1 MASSEE
7 FLSFI
12 LDQLSKLDEISYKKM
27 MGEYI
32 LYFKDKIFGGIYD
45 DRLLI
50 KPVPSAISILPDAPL
65 EKPYDGA
72 KEMILFED
80 VDNRDLLC
88 NLILKIYNELTS
100 IKKRKIK

>member
-12 LDQLSKLDEISYKKM
+12 LNQLSKLDEISYKKM

-50 KPVPSAISILPDAPL
+50 KPVPSAISILKNAPV
-65 EKPYDGA
+65 EKPYEGA

-88 NLILKIYNELTS
+88 NLIIKMYDELPS
-100 IKKRKIK
+100 KNKKKLT

>member
-12 LDQLSKLDEISYKKM
+12 LDQLSSLDGISYRKM

-45 DRLLI
+45 DRLLV
-50 KPVPSAISILPDAPL
+50 KPVSAAISSLPDAPL
-65 EKPYDGA
+65 EKPYAGA
-72 KEMILFED
+72 KEMILVENID
-80 VDNRDLLC
+80 DRDLLH
-88 NLILKIYNELTS
+88 NLIPKMYDELPYP
-100 IKKRKIK
+100 KKRKS

>member
-12 LDQLSKLDEISYKKM
+12 LDQLSNLDGISYRKM

-50 KPVPSAISILPDAPL
+50 KPVSAAISSLPDAPL
-65 EKPYDGA
+65 ELPYEGA

-80 VDNRDLLC
+80 VDNIDLLC
-88 NLILKIYNELTS
+88 DLILKMYDELPFP
-100 IKKRKIK
+100 KKRKS

>member
-12 LDQLSKLDEISYKKM
+12 LDQLSNLDEISYRKM

-45 DRLLI
+45 DRLLL
-50 KPVPSAISILPDAPL
+50 KPVPVVNSLLKNAPA
-65 EKPYDGA
+65 EKPYEGA

-80 VDNRDLLC
+80 VDDKDLLC
-88 NLILKIYNELTS
+88 DLIIKMYDELP
-100 IKKRKIK
+100 

>member
-12 LDQLSKLDEISYKKM
+12 LDQLSGLDEISYRKM

-65 EKPYDGA
+65 ELPYDGA
-72 KEMILFED
+72 KEMILFEN

-88 NLILKIYNELTS
+88 DLIPKMYDELPS

>member
-12 LDQLSKLDEISYKKM
+12 LDQLSNLDGISYRKM

-45 DRLLI
+45 DRLLLKI
-50 KPVPSAISILPDAPL
+50 VPSSISILKDSPL
-65 EKPYDGA
+65 EKPYEGA
-72 KEMILFED
+72 KEMILVED
-80 VDNRDLLC
+80 VDNRELLHR
-88 NLILKIYNELTS
+88 LIPKM
-100 IKKRKIK
+100 

>member
-1 MASSEE
+1 MASSVE
-7 FLSFI
+7 FLSFV
-12 LDQLSKLDEISYKKM
+12 LDQLSNLDGISYRKM

-50 KPVPSAISILPDAPL
+50 KPVSVAISSLPDAPL
-65 EKPYDGA
+65 EKPYEGA

-88 NLILKIYNELTS
+88 DLIFKMYDELPINT
-100 IKKRKIK
+100 KKHEN

>member
-7 FLSFI
+7 FLSFV
-12 LDQLSKLDEISYKKM
+12 LDQLSSLDGISYRKM

-32 LYFKDKIFGGIYD
+32 LYFKGKVFGGIYD

-50 KPVPSAISILPDAPL
+50 KPVRTVISILPDAPL
-65 EKPYDGA
+65 EKPYEGA

-88 NLILKIYNELTS
+88 DLIFKMYDELPIPS
-100 IKKRKIK
+100 KKHEN

>member
-12 LDQLSKLDEISYKKM
+12 LDQLSNLDEISYRKM

-45 DRLLI
+45 DRLLV
-50 KPVPSAISILPDAPL
+50 KPVSAAISSLPDSPL
-65 EKPYDGA
+65 EKPYEGA
-72 KEMILFED
+72 KEMILVED
-80 VDNRDLLC
+80 VDNRELLHR
-88 NLILKIYNELTS
+88 LIPKMYDELS
-100 IKKRKIK
+100 YQIKKKNK

>member
-12 LDQLSKLDEISYKKM
+12 LDQLSNLDEISYRKM

-32 LYFKDKIFGGIYD
+32 LYFKNKIFGGIYD

-50 KPVPSAISILPDAPL
+50 KPVPSAISFLPDAPL

-72 KEMILFED
+72 KEMILVED
-80 VDNRDLLC
+80 VDNKDFLC
-88 NLILKIYNELTS
+88 DLILKMYDELPS
-100 IKKRKIK
+100 KK